1 MPPCRVGLLLYPG
14 CMPAG
19 LFAAADLMSA
29 ANLRAGRLVFETQW
43 VGLRAGDVACAQG
56 MSLRAAALLAD
67 TPLDA
72 LLLPGYWARSPDHL
86 PRGLADNRA
95 LVEALRA
102 MPKRVALWAYCTG
115 VALVAESRRL
125 DRQAATAA
133 WWMAPWLAQRHP
145 RVDWQWQ
152 HAHVEGRGVATASGV
167 HGHLPLVSTQVER
180 AIGAEAWQDV
190 ARLMLLPRPRPPA
203 PVFDGLALTP
213 ASEPLLATLRATV
226 ERLPAAEATLPRL
239 AAALAMSPRSLA
251 RKVQAAA
258 GEPAGAFVRRV
269 KFHQASERLLYTGQS
284 VGEVCAAL
292 GFADEASFRRS
303 FKALTGQTPQAFR
316 QQHRL

>member
-1 MPPCRVGLLLYPG
+1 MPTRRVGLLLYPG

-19 LFAAADLMSA
+19 LFATADLMSA
-29 ANLRAGRLVFETQW
+29 ANLRAGRLAFETHW
-43 VGLRAGDVACAQG
+43 VGLRTGEVACAQG
-56 MSLRAAALLAD
+56 MALRAAAPLAD
-67 TPLDA
+67 APLDA

-102 MPKRVALWAYCTG
+102 LPRRVALWSYCTG
-115 VALVAESRRL
+115 VAVVAEAGRL
-125 DRQAATAA
+125 DGRPATAA
-133 WWMAPWLAQRHP
+133 WWMAPWLSRRHAK
-145 RVDWQWQ
+145 VDWQWQ
-152 HAHVEGRGVATASGV
+152 HPHVAGRGVATASGV
-167 HGHLPLVSTQVER
+167 HGHLPLVSAQVEQ
-180 AIGAEAWQDV
+180 AIGPEAWQDV
-190 ARLMLLPRPRPPA
+190 ARLMLLPRPRQPA
-203 PVFDGLALTP
+203 PVFDGLALSP
-213 ASEPLLATLRATV
+213 ATDPLLARLRAAA
-226 ERLPAAEATLPRL
+226 EQLPAAEATLPRL

-269 KFHQASERLLYTGQS
+269 KFHRASERLLHTGQS

-292 GFADEASFRRS
+292 GFADETSFRRS

-316 QQHRL
+316 AQHRL

>member
-1 MPPCRVGLLLYPG
+1 MPTRRIGLLLYPG

-29 ANLRAGRLVFETQW
+29 ANLRAGQLAFETRW
-43 VGLRAGDVACAQG
+43 VGLRAGEVACAQG
-56 MSLRAAALLAD
+56 VALRAAAALAD
-67 TPLDA
+67 APLDA
-72 LLLPGYWARSPDHL
+72 LLLPGYWARSPDQL

-102 MPKRVALWAYCTG
+102 LPRRVALWSYCTG
-115 VALVAESRRL
+115 VAVVAEAGRL
-125 DRQAATAA
+125 DGRPATAA
-133 WWMAPWLAQRHP
+133 WWMAPWLSRRHAK
-145 RVDWQWQ
+145 VDWQWQ
-152 HAHVEGRGVATASGV
+152 HPHVAGRGVATASGV
-167 HGHLPLVSTQVER
+167 HGHLPLVSAQVEQ
-180 AIGAEAWQDV
+180 AIGPEAWQDV
-190 ARLMLLPRPRPPA
+190 ARLMLLPRPRQPA
-203 PVFDGLALTP
+203 PVFDGLALSP
-213 ASEPLLATLRATV
+213 ATDPLLARLRAV
-226 ERLPAAEATLPRL
+226 AERLPAAEATLPRL

-269 KFHQASERLLYTGQS
+269 KFHQASERLLHTGQS

-292 GFADEASFRRS
+292 GFADETSFRRS

-316 QQHRL
+316 AQHRL

>member
-1 MPPCRVGLLLYPG
+1 MPTHRVGLLLYPG

-29 ANLRAGRLVFETQW
+29 ANLRAGRLAFETHW
-43 VGLRAGDVACAQG
+43 VGLRAGEVACAQG
-56 MSLRAAALLAD
+56 MALRAATPLAEA
-67 TPLDA
+67 PLDA
-72 LLLPGYWARSPDHL
+72 LLLAGYWARSPDQL

-102 MPKRVALWAYCTG
+102 LPRRVALWSYCTG
-115 VALVAESRRL
+115 VALVAEAGRL
-125 DRQAATAA
+125 DGRQATAA
-133 WWMAPWLAQRHP
+133 RWMAPWLSQRHP
-145 RVDWQWQ
+145 KVSWQWQ
-152 HAHVEGRGVATASGV
+152 HAHVAGRGVATASGV
-167 HGHLPLVSTQVER
+167 HGHLPLVSAQVEQ
-180 AIGAEAWQDV
+180 AIGPEAWQDV
-190 ARLMLLPRPRPPA
+190 ARLMLLPRPRQPA
-203 PVFDGLALTP
+203 PVFDGLALSP
-213 ASEPLLATLRATV
+213 ATEPLLARLRATV
-226 ERLPAAEATLPRL
+226 EQLPAAEATLPAL

-269 KFHQASERLLYTGQS
+269 KFHHASERLLHTGQS

-303 FKALTGQTPQAFR
+303 FKALTGQTPLAFR